1 MLQNACL
8 ILFRERDAVV
18 APYPAL
24 GDESNYS
31 KNPSVKSII
40 FRSFLGSSKGRC
52 SALHSEACCSKKP
65 LLKSIISR
73 LIACPLRGLCIACRN
88 STTKT
93 QGVRFLGRLAGSSA
107 GRRAHRPRPISPS
120 AGRACFLKNLWEHG
134 NMGTFFP
141 PIFEFSGFSA
151 DFLISK
157 MAKIRVFKGPPL

>member
-1 MLQNACL
+1 MP
-8 ILFRERDAVV
+8 
-18 APYPAL
+18 PYPAL
-24 GDESNYS
+24 GDEANYS

-93 QGVRFLGRLAGSSA
+93 QDVRFLGRPAGGLVGRGRSA
-107 GRRAHRPRPISPS
+107 RRPAGLVFGKIS
-120 AGRACFLKNLWEHG
+120 G
-134 NMGTFFP
+134 NMATWQHFFQ
-141 PIFEFSGFSA
+141 PIFEISGFSV

-157 MAKIRVFKGPPL
+157 IAKIRLFKGPPL

>member
-1 MLQNACL
+1 MG
-8 ILFRERDAVV
+8 
-18 APYPAL
+18 PYPAL
-24 GDESNYS
+24 GDEANYS

-73 LIACPLRGLCIACRN
+73 LIVCALRGLCIACRN

-93 QGVRFLGRLAGSSA
+93 QGVRFLGRPAGSSA

-134 NMGTFFP
+134 NMGTWEHFFR
-141 PIFEFSGFSA
+141 PIFEISGFSP
-151 DFLISK
+151 DFLI
-157 MAKIRVFKGPPL
+157 